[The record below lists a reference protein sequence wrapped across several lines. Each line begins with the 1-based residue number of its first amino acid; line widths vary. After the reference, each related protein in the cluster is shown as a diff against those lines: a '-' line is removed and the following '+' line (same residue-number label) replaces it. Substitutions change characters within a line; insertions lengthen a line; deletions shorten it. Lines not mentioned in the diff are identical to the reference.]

1 MLCRA
6 SCEGESIAT
15 LDDSRPIRPTCSLAA
30 RLISVEAICRR
41 AEELLRPII
50 QGRLDLLTEHEDE
63 WLEKPVSK
71 ASLSDVC
78 FNPLLTVTPK
88 DDMLSWLIEVAPKG
102 EPLIRSV
109 TLKIIVLNFAAIHT
123 SMMVCDFHDIV
134 HLFLKV
140 FL

>member
-1 MLCRA
+1 M
-6 SCEGESIAT
+6 
-15 LDDSRPIRPTCSLAA
+15 CSLAA

-50 QGRLDLLTEHEDE
+50 QERLDLLTEHDDG

-71 ASLSDVC
+71 ASSSDVC
-78 FNPLLTVTPK
+78 FNSYLTVK
-88 DDMLSWLIEVAPKG
+88 SKNDMLSWLIEAAPKE

-140 FL
+140 SL